1 VARHTKGNHPGRGT
15 VLRSMPSS
23 QTAARAGL
31 SLGGDPVVT
40 GYEYRDSPDLVYSH
54 IRRFIADVST
64 PRTPQ

>member
-1 VARHTKGNHPGRGT
+1 
-15 VLRSMPSS
+15 MPSS